1 MKPVDAADSA
11 AGDYARAYFSPG
23 HDCLSAIVS
32 ELDDATATLDVC
44 VFTITDDRISKA
56 VLAAHRRNVCVRIV
70 TDNDKS
76 NDEGSDIARLAR
88 AGIEVRVDRS
98 PHHMHH
104 KFAIVDGRRLINGSY
119 NWTRSAAE
127 HNQENVVVTDSRSLV
142 RAFSTE
148 FEGLWQKLR

>member
-1 MKPVDAADSA
+1 MRPANERDAE
-11 AGDYARAYFSPG
+11 GVYARAFFSPG
-23 HDCLSAIVS
+23 HACLEAIVG
-32 ELDDATATLDVC
+32 ELDDATATVDIC

-56 VLAAHRRNVCVRIV
+56 VLAAHRRNVRVRIV

-104 KFAIVDGRRLINGSY
+104 KFAIVDGRRLLNGSY
-119 NWTRSAAE
+119 NRTRSAAE
-127 HNQENVVVTDSRSLV
+127 HHQENVVLTDQGALV
-142 RAFSTE
+142 EAFSGA
-148 FEGLWQKLR
+148 FEALWQKPP